1 MATIEKVMGRK
12 MGEVGIRYCKVHGLF
27 ESDTVFFKVRLKL
40 VYIYIYI
47 VNYRGK
53 TTFFKLYFIH
63 Y

>member
-47 VNYRGK
+47 
-53 TTFFKLYFIH
+53 
-63 Y
+63 